1 MLESGVAQ
9 ILDGKAVAASV
20 RGKLKATVDDVVSR
34 GLRRPGLAVILV
46 GDNPASQIYVRNKI
60 EACRKTGI
68 ESHCQKFPVD
78 VSQRLVLES
87 IRQLNKDTTID
98 GILVQLPLP
107 EHLAADAILA
117 ELAPDK
123 DVDGLHPLNMGLLLM
138 GRLALRPCTPQGIM
152 VLLEYYGIGL
162 AGKRAV
168 VIGRSNLVGKPIAL
182 MLMEKNA
189 TVTVCH
195 SKSAGLEELARSADV
210 LVVAVGRQ
218 SLVRGSWVKPGAAV
232 VDVGIHRLETTQ
244 GDVEIV
250 GDVHFQEVAQVASY
264 ITPVPGGIGPM
275 TVAMLLS
282 NTVRAYQEHIMLR

>member
-1 MLESGVAQ
+1 MLESEVAQ
-9 ILDGKAVAASV
+9 ILDGKAVAAAV
-20 RGKLKATVDDVVSR
+20 RGKLKTTVDDFVSR
-34 GLRRPGLAVILV
+34 GLRRPGLAVVLV
-46 GDNPASQIYVRNKI
+46 GDSPASQIYVRNKI
-60 EACRKTGI
+60 EACKKVGI
-68 ESHCQKFPVD
+68 ESHLKHFPID
-78 VSQRLVLES
+78 VSELQVLEC
-87 IRQLNKDTTID
+87 IRQLNGDTTID

-107 EHLAADAILA
+107 VQLPADTIVC
-117 ELAPDK
+117 ELSPDK

-138 GRLALRPCTPQGIM
+138 GKLALRPCTPQGIM
-152 VLLEYYGIGL
+152 VLLEHYGIGL

-195 SKSAGLEELARSADV
+195 SRSMGLEELARGADV

-218 SLVRGSWVKPGAAV
+218 WLVRGSWLKPGAVV
-232 VDVGIHRLETTQ
+232 VDVGIHRRETTP
-244 GDVEIV
+244 GDAEIV
-250 GDVHFQEVAQVASY
+250 GDVHFQEASRVASY

-282 NTVRAYQEHIMLR
+282 NTVRAYQEHIMLK